1 MDMVDKKIMALSHV
15 IMEVILN
22 ESYSGDVVRIKA
34 NLRNSH
40 FGALDQ
46 RPTPATGR
54 TMAFLTLRHIIMPTT
69 PEGTRYTS
77 TRLLLVGW
85 GAQVPWGGVSS
96 FQDLVMSL
104 KGRDSTHRLL

>member
-1 MDMVDKKIMALSHV
+1 MVDKKIMALSHV

-46 RPTPATGR
+46 RPMPITGLAN
-54 TMAFLTLRHIIMPTT
+54 AFLALRHVLRPTI
-69 PEGTRYTS
+69 PKGTHYAL
-77 TRLLLVGW
+77 LLLVGW
-85 GAQVPWGGVSS
+85 GARVLFRNKIFRYPMMPITIG
-96 FQDLVMSL
+96 F
-104 KGRDSTHRLL
+104 